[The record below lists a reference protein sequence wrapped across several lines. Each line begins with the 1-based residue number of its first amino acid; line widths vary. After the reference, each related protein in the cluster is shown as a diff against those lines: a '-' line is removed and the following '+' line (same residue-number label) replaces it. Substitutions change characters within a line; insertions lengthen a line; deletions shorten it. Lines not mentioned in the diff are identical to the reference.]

1 MDFEGKTALITGA
14 GNGIGK
20 SAAIRF
26 AEGGANVI
34 LVDINL
40 DAVTETQKEIAH
52 SGRDHLT
59 IKVDMGSLEEIDQM
73 VEQSTRRFERIDI
86 LFNNAGLTRHISFL
100 DIEEEHWDQI
110 HRVNSKGAFFCMQKI
125 ARSMI
130 SQGHGGRI
138 VNTASIAGRGYR
150 RTSNAAYAASKGAV
164 IAMTYI
170 ASSVLAPYDINVNA
184 ICPGIVQTDMLANI
198 LSLRSDES
206 GTSQSDLREAMLE
219 EIPLGRANEADDVS
233 ALAIFL
239 AGPGSRNITGQ
250 AFNVDGGLIM
260 S

>member
-40 DAVTETQKEIAH
+40 DAVTKTQKEIAH

-206 GTSQSDLREAMLE
+206 GTSRSDLREAMLE

>member
-1 MDFEGKTALITGA
+1 M
-14 GNGIGK
+14 
-20 SAAIRF
+20 
-26 AEGGANVI
+26 
-34 LVDINL
+34 
-40 DAVTETQKEIAH
+40 
-52 SGRDHLT
+52 
-59 IKVDMGSLEEIDQM
+59 
-73 VEQSTRRFERIDI
+73 
-86 LFNNAGLTRHISFL
+86 TRHISFL

-206 GTSQSDLREAMLE
+206 GTSRSDLREAMLE

-239 AGPGSRNITGQ
+239 AGPGSRNITGH
-250 AFNVDGGLIM
+250 AYNVDGGLIM